1 MSRLLVF
8 LLGLAVVALGW
19 AIHDPAIAARF
30 GAGAIFAAI
39 LNAGLEPFRQLIA
52 GGTGTLGALL
62 LLGSITGHRGKPKPK
77 SRAQAYRPQALVF
90 DAADPAPAVAA
101 ELTISEPAPVEAAPV
116 AEEVFAEAVVAE
128 GVVDAP
134 LDAMAS
140 PPEPEAFPGE
150 PELAPVAL
158 AEEAPFPAEAPVL
171 ETPLETPVVET
182 PVIEAVPIEVVAEP
196 IALDHGPEVDLT
208 PAAVVATP
216 VLETPEPEPAPEPA
230 SSPAPEVEPE
240 AGPETF
246 DDARQH
252 LRALAREENWPAVGR
267 VLGRLPR
274 LAATEAEQA
283 LAAQDLGVFHR
294 SQGRSDDAAEAFERA
309 LGHAR
314 GAEPAD
320 PALLAASLTDV
331 GDVAL
336 EQSRLEAAINA
347 YVELVDIRRTV
358 AAADPSPDNRRLLSL
373 ALERL
378 ADAREDRG
386 HRTRA
391 LTLYQESMA
400 IAGDLAAADP
410 ARYGADLAVTRRR
423 LAELEAALAN

>member
-1 MSRLLVF
+1 MGRLLVF
-8 LLGLAVVALGW
+8 VLGLAVAALGW
-19 AIHDPAIAARF
+19 AIHDPAFAARF
-30 GAGAIFAAI
+30 GAAGI

-52 GGTGTLGALL
+52 GGTGVLGALL
-62 LLGSITGHRGKPKPK
+62 LLGSIAGHRSKPRP
-77 SRAQAYRPQALVF
+77 RPTHRPQALVF
-90 DAADPAPAVAA
+90 DAEDPAPVAIA
-101 ELTISEPAPVEAAPV
+101 PEPAPSEPPPAEPATVVEDA
-116 AEEVFAEAVVAE
+116 
-128 GVVDAP
+128 VDAP
-134 LDAMAS
+134 VEVAAS
-140 PPEPEAFPGE
+140 PPEPETFPGE
-150 PELAPVAL
+150 PEVAPVAFVD
-158 AEEAPFPAEAPVL
+158 EAPFPAEAPV
-171 ETPLETPVVET
+171 VE
-182 PVIEAVPIEVVAEP
+182 PAPPEPVAEAAP
-196 IALDHGPEVDLT
+196 LDHGPEVDLT
-208 PAAVVATP
+208 PAPVVAP
-216 VLETPEPEPAPEPA
+216 VVEAAAPEPEP
-230 SSPAPEVEPE
+230 
-240 AGPETF
+240 ETF
-246 DDARQH
+246 EAAREH
-252 LRALAREENWPAVGR
+252 LRVLAREENWPAVGR

-274 LAATEAEQA
+274 LAATETEQA

-294 SQGRSDDAAEAFERA
+294 SQGRTDDAAEAFEMA

-320 PALLAASLTDV
+320 PALLAAALTDV

-347 YVELVDIRRTV
+347 YVELVDIRRAA
-358 AAADPSPDNRRLLSL
+358 AAADTSPDNRSLLSL

-391 LTLYQESMA
+391 LSLYQESIA